1 MDVVGSK
8 QEIGGL
14 FFNRV
19 VVKIELIYFYGPR
32 HLTLL

>member
-8 QEIGGL
+8 QGIGGFL
-14 FFNRV
+14 T